1 MATLL
6 ADRTDRA
13 ADRRRAVAAECAAR
27 LVDVAPLV
35 VRRVRARMRREMP
48 DLTMPQFRS
57 LVYIEIHKG
66 CALRALAEHLGI
78 TPATSSA
85 LVDRLVQRG
94 WVTRATDAAN
104 RRQVRLALTG
114 RGAAMLAASRAA
126 ARREIAHAVAGA
138 PVSVL
143 VAARNALDGLRELL
157 LQTGGGRGSR

>member
-6 ADRTDRA
+6 SERADRA
-13 ADRRRAVAAECAAR
+13 ADRRRALAAECAAR
-27 LVDVAPLV
+27 LVDTAPLV

-57 LVYIEIHKG
+57 LVYVEIHKG

-104 RRQVRLALTG
+104 RRRVRLALTA
-114 RGAAMLAASRAA
+114 RGAAMLAAARAA
-126 ARREIAHAVAGA
+126 ARREIAQAIAGA
-138 PVSVL
+138 PVPVL
-143 VAARNALDGLRELL
+143 LAARSGLEGLRELL
-157 LQTGGGRGSR
+157 LQTDGGRRSR